1 MQDLAQKQ
9 TQNLAPEPY
18 IWRDHE
24 GNAWQL
30 SKMQTTH
37 LINILRLVVNRW
49 VLRYGLAPVPI
60 KNPQA
65 ILDPAR
71 IDEDL
76 APVIEQMAR
85 AILYRL
91 AEGEQLPP
99 GYAVVWSRV
108 VAKIRECLIAQQLS
122 IETPLISLLMPAK
135 EKHQ

>member
-1 MQDLAQKQ
+1 MQGLAQKE

-18 IWRDHE
+18 IWRDHR
-24 GNAWQL
+24 GNVWQL
-30 SKMQTTH
+30 SKMETTH

-71 IDEDL
+71 TDEDL

-122 IETPLISLLMPAK
+122 IDTPLVKLLAPAK
-135 EKHQ
+135 GEA